1 MNTTNE
7 LGGPLLEIDQV
18 SYRFGFGQKAEV
30 SWILKDVSFTLR
42 EGELKA
48 LLGPNGSGKTTLLK
62 VLAGLIASPSEGAR
76 NLIRSKGR
84 ALQSLIPRER
94 AKVVTLV
101 GSEFYTE
108 FPLTVAQAVSLGR
121 TCWQG
126 AHVSDQDVVDDAL
139 ERCLCSNLRER
150 DLRSLSGGQRQ
161 LVGLARAIAQSPEIL
176 LLDES
181 LSKMDLDHQ
190 YRVSEMLKNWAQTL
204 KKGVFCVSHDLSWAS
219 QWADS
224 AIWLKAGEAV
234 ADGETSEMLKPEI
247 LSQIYPGFE
256 GQDQK
261 KMVSPIWC
269 AVAKTGERAREIP

>member
-1 MNTTNE
+1 MSAANE
-7 LGGPLLEIDQV
+7 LRSPLFEVDQV
-18 SYRFGFGQKAEV
+18 SSSLGFGLKAGV
-30 SWILKDVSFTLR
+30 SWILKDVSLTLH

-62 VLAGLIASPSEGAR
+62 LLAGLITLPSEGAR
-76 NLIRSKGR
+76 NLIHSKGR

-108 FPLTVAQAVSLGR
+108 FPLTVVQAVSLGR

-126 AHVSDQDVVDDAL
+126 AHVSDQEVVEEAL
-139 ERCLCSNLRER
+139 ERCLCRNLRDR

-190 YRVSEMLKNWAQTL
+190 YRVSEMLKSWAQTL
-204 KKGVFCVSHDLSWAS
+204 KKGVLCVSHDLSWVS

-224 AIWLKAGEAV
+224 AIWLKAGEVV

-247 LSQIYPGFE
+247 LSQIYPGLE
-256 GQDQK
+256 AQTQK
-261 KMVSPIWC
+261 KMVSPTWC
-269 AVAKTGERAREIP
+269 AVAKTGERVREIP